1 MNEAEVRLKLID
13 PILKECGWELGQISA
28 EYPIK
33 KDYEFSNGQILFE
46 GKSIK
51 RGERKKADYVL
62 KHRDSNINLA
72 VIEAKKSEL
81 PINEG
86 LSQAKKYAKA
96 LEIKFAYSSNGSGFV
111 EYDYF
116 TGETRELAMDEFP
129 SPQELWQRY
138 KNGQNITQEQEKLI
152 NTPYFLEEKEPRYY
166 QTNAINKTIQA
177 IAQGQ
182 KKILLVLAT
191 GTGKTYVAFQIAH
204 RLYKAKKVRK
214 ILYLADRNILID
226 QSIDNDFKP
235 FEKITTIKKI
245 QNHKFDTAYELYFG
259 LYHQFI
265 SGINDENNEDN
276 VYEYDTKMQHHY
288 KKLDRDFFD
297 LIFIDECHRGSV
309 RADSLWREILEYF
322 NSSIQIGMTA
332 TPKNIVYKNK
342 KFNEDIKASNI
353 EYFGEP
359 LYVYSLKQGIEDG
372 FLAPYRVKRYN
383 IDIDINGYQPEKG
396 KRDKEGNLIPNKL
409 YEAPSFN
416 REIYIEERTRLVAK
430 TISDFLKY
438 TLKDRYAKTI
448 VFCQDT
454 IHAADMRDALI
465 NENSDIM
472 QKEPNYICRITGNDE
487 VGKKELFNFKRT
499 DKTFPVI
506 ATTSKLLSTGVD
518 TKMLKLIAID
528 SHIQSLTEFKQIIGR
543 GTRID
548 EDLGKSYFV
557 ILDFTGAT
565 KLFSHSDF
573 DSDFGELEEKPYPPQ
588 TPKTQGPKAKPIRV
602 NGVEVYVIQDLEQII
617 DKDGALISTDFKEYT
632 KNNLIKHY
640 DIQAFIQKWHSNTK
654 KSMLLQEFEEN
665 GILIEELRAK
675 EEFKDLDEFDIL
687 LKLCFDMPI
696 LNRKE
701 RAKKASKLL
710 QNYEGR
716 AKEILSIL
724 LEQYAIFGITNIENS
739 DIFSI
744 EPFKSKFGGNL
755 QSIINAFGDISS
767 YKDAI
772 NELKYSLYQ
781 VS

>member
-1 MNEAEVRLKLID
+1 MNEADVRLKLID
-13 PILKECGWELGQISA
+13 PALKKAGWNLEQISA
-28 EYPIK
+28 EYCVKI
-33 KDYEFSNGQILFE
+33 DYEFSNGQILFE
-46 GKSIK
+46 GKNLK
-51 RGERKKADYVL
+51 RGEKKKADYVL
-62 KHRDSNINLA
+62 KHTHSNINLA
-72 VIEAKKSEL
+72 VIEAKKSSL
-81 PINEG
+81 PANEG
-86 LSQAKKYAKA
+86 LSQAKQYAKA
-96 LEIKFAYSSNGSGFV
+96 LDIQFAYSSNGSSFV
-111 EYDYF
+111 EYDFF
-116 TGETRELAMDEFP
+116 TGKIRELAIHEFP

-138 KNGQNITQEQEKLI
+138 KDGQNITQEQERLI
-152 NTPYFLEEKEPRYY
+152 SIPYFLEEKEPRYY

-204 RLYKAKKVRK
+204 RLYKAKKARK

-245 QNHKFDTAYELYFG
+245 QNHEFDPAYELYFG
-259 LYHQFI
+259 LYQQFI
-265 SGINDENNEDN
+265 SGSDEESNKIE
-276 VYEYDTKMQHHY
+276 HY
-288 KKLDRDFFD
+288 KALQADFFD
-297 LIFIDECHRGSV
+297 LIFIDECHRGSAK
-309 RADSLWREILEYF
+309 ADSLWREILEYF
-322 NSSIQIGMTA
+322 SPSIQIGMTA
-332 TPKNIVYKNK
+332 TPKH
-342 KFNEDIKASNI
+342 DTQASNLD
-353 EYFGEP
+353 YFGKP
-359 LYVYSLKQGIEDG
+359 LYMYSLKQGIEDG
-372 FLAPYRVKRYN
+372 FLAPYKVIRYN
-383 IDIDINGYQPEKG
+383 FNIDINGYKPEKG
-396 KRDKEGNLIPNKL
+396 KKDKEGNPIPKEL
-409 YEAPSFN
+409 YESPSFN
-416 REIYIEERTRLVAK
+416 REIYIEERTKLVAK
-430 TISDFLKY
+430 IISDFLKY

-565 KLFSHSDF
+565 KLFSDPEFDGESFTNIERKIQDKNECKNIDDIDF
-573 DSDFGELEEKPYPPQ
+573 PTQEPNTENEKI
-588 TPKTQGPKAKPIRV
+588 AKRIRV
-602 NGVEVYVIQDLEQII
+602 DGVQTYIVHTLEQII
-617 DKDGALISTDFKEYT
+617 DKDGTLISTDFKEYT
-632 KNNLIKHY
+632 KSNLIKHY
-640 DIQAFIQKWHSNTK
+640 DIQAFIQKWHSNSK
-654 KSMLLQEFEEN
+654 KSILLQEFEEN

-687 LKLCFDMPI
+687 LKLCFDMPS
-696 LNRKE
+696 LSRKE
-701 RAKKASKLL
+701 RAKNVSKLL
-710 QNYEGR
+710 QNYEGK

-724 LEQYAIFGITNIENS
+724 LEQYASFGITNIENI
-739 DIFSI
+739 DIFSN
-744 EPFKSKFGGNL
+744 EPFKSKFGGNI

>member
-1 MNEAEVRLKLID
+1 MNEADVRLKLID
-13 PILKECGWELGQISA
+13 PALKKAGWNLEQISA
-28 EYPIK
+28 EYCVKI
-33 KDYEFSNGQILFE
+33 DYEFSNGQILFE
-46 GKSIK
+46 GKNLK
-51 RGERKKADYVL
+51 RGEKKKADYVL
-62 KHRDSNINLA
+62 KHTHSNINLA
-72 VIEAKKSEL
+72 VIEAKKSSL
-81 PINEG
+81 PANEG
-86 LSQAKKYAKA
+86 LSQAKQYAKA
-96 LEIKFAYSSNGSGFV
+96 LDIQFAYSSNGSSFV
-111 EYDYF
+111 EYDFF
-116 TGETRELAMDEFP
+116 TGKIRELAIHEFP

-138 KNGQNITQEQEKLI
+138 KNGQNITQEQERLI
-152 NTPYFLEEKEPRYY
+152 SIPYFLEEKEPRYY

-245 QNHKFDTAYELYFG
+245 QNHEFDPAYELYFG
-259 LYHQFI
+259 LYQQFI
-265 SGINDENNEDN
+265 SGSDEESNKIE
-276 VYEYDTKMQHHY
+276 HY
-288 KKLDRDFFD
+288 KALQADFFD
-297 LIFIDECHRGSV
+297 LIFIDECHRGSAK
-309 RADSLWREILEYF
+309 ADSLWREILEYF
-322 NSSIQIGMTA
+322 SPSIQIGMTA
-332 TPKNIVYKNK
+332 TPKH
-342 KFNEDIKASNI
+342 DTQASNLD
-353 EYFGEP
+353 YFGKP
-359 LYVYSLKQGIEDG
+359 LYMYSLKQGIEDG
-372 FLAPYRVKRYN
+372 FLAPYKVIRYN
-383 IDIDINGYQPEKG
+383 FNIDINGYKPEKG
-396 KRDKEGNLIPNKL
+396 KKDKDGNPIPKEL
-409 YEAPSFN
+409 YESPSFN
-416 REIYIEERTRLVAK
+416 REIYIEERTKLVAK
-430 TISDFLKY
+430 IISDFLKY

-565 KLFSHSDF
+565 KLFSDPEFDGESFTNIERKIQDKNECKNIDDIDF
-573 DSDFGELEEKPYPPQ
+573 PTQEPNTENEKI
-588 TPKTQGPKAKPIRV
+588 AKRIRV
-602 NGVEVYVIQDLEQII
+602 DGVQTYIVHTLEQII
-617 DKDGALISTDFKEYT
+617 DKDGTLISTDFKEYT
-632 KNNLIKHY
+632 KSNLIKHY
-640 DIQAFIQKWHSNTK
+640 DIQAFIQKWHSNSK
-654 KSMLLQEFEEN
+654 KSRLLQEFEEN

-687 LKLCFDMPI
+687 LKLCFDMPS
-696 LNRKE
+696 LSRKE
-701 RAKKASKLL
+701 RAKKANKLL
-710 QNYEGR
+710 QNYEGK

-724 LEQYAIFGITNIENS
+724 LEQYASFGITNIENI
-739 DIFSI
+739 DIFSN
-744 EPFKSKFGGNL
+744 EPFKSKFGGNI

>member
-1 MNEAEVRLKLID
+1 MNEADVRLKLID
-13 PILKECGWELGQISA
+13 PALKKAGWNLEQISA
-28 EYPIK
+28 EYCVKI
-33 KDYEFSNGQILFE
+33 DYEFSNGQILFE
-46 GKSIK
+46 GKNLK
-51 RGERKKADYVL
+51 RGEKKKADYVL
-62 KHRDSNINLA
+62 KHTHSNINLA
-72 VIEAKKSEL
+72 VIEAKKQSL
-81 PINEG
+81 PANEG
-86 LSQAKKYAKA
+86 LSQAKQYAKA
-96 LEIKFAYSSNGSGFV
+96 LDIQFAYSSNGSSFV
-111 EYDYF
+111 EYDFF
-116 TGETRELAMDEFP
+116 TGKIRELAIHEFP

-138 KNGQNITQEQEKLI
+138 KNGQNITQEQERLI
-152 NTPYFLEEKEPRYY
+152 SIPYFLEEKEPRYY

-245 QNHKFDTAYELYFG
+245 QNHEFDPAYELYFG
-259 LYHQFI
+259 LYQQFI
-265 SGINDENNEDN
+265 SGSDEESNKIE
-276 VYEYDTKMQHHY
+276 HY
-288 KKLDRDFFD
+288 KALQADFFD
-297 LIFIDECHRGSV
+297 LIFIDECHRGSAK
-309 RADSLWREILEYF
+309 ADSLWREILEYF
-322 NSSIQIGMTA
+322 SPSIQIGMTA
-332 TPKNIVYKNK
+332 TPKH
-342 KFNEDIKASNI
+342 DTQASNLD
-353 EYFGEP
+353 YFGKP
-359 LYVYSLKQGIEDG
+359 LYMYSLKQGIEDG
-372 FLAPYRVKRYN
+372 FLAPYKVIRYN
-383 IDIDINGYQPEKG
+383 FNIDINGYKPEKG
-396 KRDKEGNLIPNKL
+396 KKDKEGNPIPKEL
-409 YEAPSFN
+409 YESPSFN
-416 REIYIEERTRLVAK
+416 REIYIEERTKLVAK
-430 TISDFLKY
+430 IISDFLKY

-565 KLFSHSDF
+565 KLFSDPEFDGESFTNIERKIQDKNECKNIDDIDF
-573 DSDFGELEEKPYPPQ
+573 PTQEPNTENEKI
-588 TPKTQGPKAKPIRV
+588 AKRIRV
-602 NGVEVYVIQDLEQII
+602 DGVQTYIVHTLEQII
-617 DKDGALISTDFKEYT
+617 DKDGTLISTDFKEYT
-632 KNNLIKHY
+632 KSNLIKHY
-640 DIQAFIQKWHSNTK
+640 DIQAFIQKWHSNSK
-654 KSMLLQEFEEN
+654 KSILLQEFEEN

-687 LKLCFDMPI
+687 LKLCFDMPS
-696 LNRKE
+696 LSRKE
-701 RAKKASKLL
+701 RTKKASKLL
-710 QNYEGR
+710 QNYEGK

-724 LEQYAIFGITNIENS
+724 LEQYASFGITNIENI
-739 DIFSI
+739 DIFSN
-744 EPFKSKFGGNL
+744 EPFKSKFGGNI

>member
-1 MNEAEVRLKLID
+1 MNEADVRLKLID
-13 PILKECGWELGQISA
+13 PALKKAGWNLEQISA
-28 EYPIK
+28 EYCVKI
-33 KDYEFSNGQILFE
+33 DYEFSKGQILFE
-46 GKSIK
+46 GKNLK
-51 RGERKKADYVL
+51 RGEKKKADYVL
-62 KHRDSNINLA
+62 KHTHSNINLA
-72 VIEAKKSEL
+72 VIEAKKSSL
-81 PINEG
+81 PANEG
-86 LSQAKKYAKA
+86 LSQAKQYAKA
-96 LEIKFAYSSNGSGFV
+96 LDIQFAYSSNGSSFV
-111 EYDYF
+111 EYDFF
-116 TGETRELAMDEFP
+116 TGKIRELAIHEFP

-138 KNGQNITQEQEKLI
+138 KNGQNITQEQERLI
-152 NTPYFLEEKEPRYY
+152 SIPYFLEEKEPRYY

-245 QNHKFDTAYELYFG
+245 QNHEFDPAYELYFG
-259 LYHQFI
+259 LYQQFI
-265 SGINDENNEDN
+265 SGSDEESNKIE
-276 VYEYDTKMQHHY
+276 HY
-288 KKLDRDFFD
+288 KALQADFFD
-297 LIFIDECHRGSV
+297 LIFIDECHRGSAK
-309 RADSLWREILEYF
+309 ADSLWREILEYF
-322 NSSIQIGMTA
+322 SPSIQIGMTA
-332 TPKNIVYKNK
+332 TPKH
-342 KFNEDIKASNI
+342 DTQASNLD
-353 EYFGEP
+353 YFGKP
-359 LYVYSLKQGIEDG
+359 LYMYSLKQGIEDG
-372 FLAPYRVKRYN
+372 FLAPYKVIRYN
-383 IDIDINGYQPEKG
+383 FNIDINGYKPEKG
-396 KRDKEGNLIPNKL
+396 KKDKEGNPIPKEL
-409 YEAPSFN
+409 YESPSFN
-416 REIYIEERTRLVAK
+416 REIYIEERTKLVAK
-430 TISDFLKY
+430 IISDFLKY

-565 KLFSHSDF
+565 KLFSDPEFDGESFTNIERKIQDKNECKNIDDIDF
-573 DSDFGELEEKPYPPQ
+573 PTQEPNTENEKI
-588 TPKTQGPKAKPIRV
+588 AKRIRV
-602 NGVEVYVIQDLEQII
+602 DGVQTYIVHTLEQII
-617 DKDGALISTDFKEYT
+617 DKDGTLISTDFKEYT
-632 KNNLIKHY
+632 KSNLIKHY
-640 DIQAFIQKWHSNTK
+640 DIQAFIQKWHSNSK
-654 KSMLLQEFEEN
+654 KSILLQEFEEN

-687 LKLCFDMPI
+687 LKLCFDMPS
-696 LNRKE
+696 LSRKE
-701 RAKKASKLL
+701 RAKKANKLL
-710 QNYEGR
+710 QNYEGK

-724 LEQYAIFGITNIENS
+724 LEQYASFGITNIENI
-739 DIFSI
+739 DIFSN
-744 EPFKSKFGGNL
+744 EPFKSKFGGNI

>member
-1 MNEAEVRLKLID
+1 MNEADVRLKLID
-13 PILKECGWELGQISA
+13 PALKKAGWNLEQISA
-28 EYPIK
+28 EYCVKI
-33 KDYEFSNGQILFE
+33 DYEFSKGQILFE
-46 GKSIK
+46 GKNLK
-51 RGERKKADYVL
+51 RGEKKKADYVL
-62 KHRDSNINLA
+62 KHTHSNINLA
-72 VIEAKKSEL
+72 VIEAKKSSL
-81 PINEG
+81 PANEG
-86 LSQAKKYAKA
+86 LSQAKQYAKA
-96 LEIKFAYSSNGSGFV
+96 LDIQFAYSSNGSSFV
-111 EYDYF
+111 EYDFF
-116 TGETRELAMDEFP
+116 TGKIRELAIHEFP

-138 KNGQNITQEQEKLI
+138 KNGQNITQEQERLI
-152 NTPYFLEEKEPRYY
+152 SIPYFLEEKEPRYY

-245 QNHKFDTAYELYFG
+245 QNHEFDPAYELYFG
-259 LYHQFI
+259 LYQQFI
-265 SGINDENNEDN
+265 SGSDEESNKIE
-276 VYEYDTKMQHHY
+276 HY
-288 KKLDRDFFD
+288 KALQADFFD
-297 LIFIDECHRGSV
+297 LIFIDECHRGSAK
-309 RADSLWREILEYF
+309 ADSLWREILEYF
-322 NSSIQIGMTA
+322 SPSIQIGMTA
-332 TPKNIVYKNK
+332 TPKH
-342 KFNEDIKASNI
+342 DTQASNLD
-353 EYFGEP
+353 YFGKP
-359 LYVYSLKQGIEDG
+359 LYMYSLKQGIEDG
-372 FLAPYRVKRYN
+372 FLAPYKVIRYN
-383 IDIDINGYQPEKG
+383 FNIDINGYKPEKG
-396 KRDKEGNLIPNKL
+396 KKDKEGNPIPKEL
-409 YEAPSFN
+409 YESPSFN
-416 REIYIEERTRLVAK
+416 REIYIEERTKLVAK
-430 TISDFLKY
+430 IISDFLKY

-565 KLFSHSDF
+565 KLFSDPEFDGESFTNIERKIQDKNECKNIDDIDF
-573 DSDFGELEEKPYPPQ
+573 PTQEPNTENEKI
-588 TPKTQGPKAKPIRV
+588 AKRIRV
-602 NGVEVYVIQDLEQII
+602 DGVQTYIVHTLEQII
-617 DKDGALISTDFKEYT
+617 DKDGTLISTDFKEYT
-632 KNNLIKHY
+632 KSNLIKHY
-640 DIQAFIQKWHSNTK
+640 DIQAFIQKWHSNSK
-654 KSMLLQEFEEN
+654 KSILLQEFEEN

-687 LKLCFDMPI
+687 LKLCFDMPS
-696 LNRKE
+696 LSRKE
-701 RAKKASKLL
+701 RAKKANKLL
-710 QNYEGR
+710 QNYEGK

-724 LEQYAIFGITNIENS
+724 LEQYASFGITNIENI
-739 DIFSI
+739 DIFSNV
-744 EPFKSKFGGNL
+744 PFKSKFGGNI

>member
-1 MNEAEVRLKLID
+1 MNEADVRLKLID
-13 PILKECGWELGQISA
+13 PALKKAGWNLEQISA
-28 EYPIK
+28 EYCVKI
-33 KDYEFSNGQILFE
+33 DYEFSNGQILFE
-46 GKSIK
+46 GKNLK
-51 RGERKKADYVL
+51 RGEKKKADYVL
-62 KHRDSNINLA
+62 KHTHSNINLA
-72 VIEAKKSEL
+72 VIEAKKSSL
-81 PINEG
+81 PANEG
-86 LSQAKKYAKA
+86 LSQAKQYAKA
-96 LEIKFAYSSNGSGFV
+96 LDIQFAYSSNGSSFV
-111 EYDYF
+111 EYDFF
-116 TGETRELAMDEFP
+116 TGKIRELAIHEFP

-138 KNGQNITQEQEKLI
+138 KNGQNITQEQERLI
-152 NTPYFLEEKEPRYY
+152 SIPYFLEEKEPRYY

-204 RLYKAKKVRK
+204 RLYKAKKATK

-245 QNHKFDTAYELYFG
+245 QNHEFDPAYELYFG
-259 LYHQFI
+259 LYQQFI
-265 SGINDENNEDN
+265 SGSDEESNKIE
-276 VYEYDTKMQHHY
+276 HY
-288 KKLDRDFFD
+288 KALQADFFD
-297 LIFIDECHRGSV
+297 LIFIDECHRGSAK
-309 RADSLWREILEYF
+309 ADSLWREILEYF
-322 NSSIQIGMTA
+322 SPSIQIGMTA
-332 TPKNIVYKNK
+332 TPKH
-342 KFNEDIKASNI
+342 DTQASNLD
-353 EYFGEP
+353 YFGKP
-359 LYVYSLKQGIEDG
+359 LYMYSLKQGIEDG
-372 FLAPYRVKRYN
+372 FLAPYKVIRYN
-383 IDIDINGYQPEKG
+383 FNIDINGYKPEKG
-396 KRDKEGNLIPNKL
+396 KKDKEGNPIPKEL
-409 YEAPSFN
+409 YESPSFN
-416 REIYIEERTRLVAK
+416 REIYIEERTKLVAK
-430 TISDFLKY
+430 IISDFLKY

-565 KLFSHSDF
+565 KLFSDPEFDGESFTNIERKIQDKNECKNIDDIDF
-573 DSDFGELEEKPYPPQ
+573 PTQEPNTENEKI
-588 TPKTQGPKAKPIRV
+588 AKRIRV
-602 NGVEVYVIQDLEQII
+602 DGVQTYIVHTLEQII
-617 DKDGALISTDFKEYT
+617 DKDGTLISTDFKEYT
-632 KNNLIKHY
+632 KSNLIKHY
-640 DIQAFIQKWHSNTK
+640 DIQAFIQKWHSNSK
-654 KSMLLQEFEEN
+654 KSILLQEFEEN

-687 LKLCFDMPI
+687 LKLCFDMPS
-696 LNRKE
+696 LSRKE
-701 RAKKASKLL
+701 RTKKASKLL
-710 QNYEGR
+710 QNYEGK

-724 LEQYAIFGITNIENS
+724 LEQYASFGITNIENI
-739 DIFSI
+739 DIFSN
-744 EPFKSKFGGNL
+744 EPFKSKFGGNI

>member
-1 MNEAEVRLKLID
+1 MNEADVRLKLID
-13 PILKECGWELGQISA
+13 PALKKAGWNLEQISA
-28 EYPIK
+28 EYCVKI
-33 KDYEFSNGQILFE
+33 DYEFSNGQILFE
-46 GKSIK
+46 GKNLK
-51 RGERKKADYVL
+51 RGEKKKADYVL
-62 KHRDSNINLA
+62 KHTHSNINLA
-72 VIEAKKSEL
+72 VIEAKKSSL
-81 PINEG
+81 PANEG
-86 LSQAKKYAKA
+86 LSQAKQYAKA
-96 LEIKFAYSSNGSGFV
+96 LDIQFAYSSNGSSFV
-111 EYDYF
+111 EYDFF
-116 TGETRELAMDEFP
+116 TGKIRELAIHEFP

-138 KNGQNITQEQEKLI
+138 KNGQNITQEQERLI
-152 NTPYFLEEKEPRYY
+152 SIPYFLEEKEPRYY

-204 RLYKAKKVRK
+204 RLYKAKKATK

-245 QNHKFDTAYELYFG
+245 QNHEFDPAYELYFG
-259 LYHQFI
+259 LYQQFI
-265 SGINDENNEDN
+265 SGSDEESNKIE
-276 VYEYDTKMQHHY
+276 HY
-288 KKLDRDFFD
+288 KALQADFFD
-297 LIFIDECHRGSV
+297 LIFIDECHRGSAK
-309 RADSLWREILEYF
+309 ADSLWREILEYF
-322 NSSIQIGMTA
+322 SPSIQIGMTA
-332 TPKNIVYKNK
+332 TPKH
-342 KFNEDIKASNI
+342 DTQASNLD
-353 EYFGEP
+353 YFGKP
-359 LYVYSLKQGIEDG
+359 LYMYSLKQGIEDG
-372 FLAPYRVKRYN
+372 FLAPYKVIRYN
-383 IDIDINGYQPEKG
+383 FNIDINGYKPEKG
-396 KRDKEGNLIPNKL
+396 KKDKEGNPIPKEL
-409 YEAPSFN
+409 YESPSFN
-416 REIYIEERTRLVAK
+416 REIYIEERTKLVAK
-430 TISDFLKY
+430 IISDFLKY

-565 KLFSHSDF
+565 KLFSDPEFDGESFTNIERKIQDKNECKNIDDIDF
-573 DSDFGELEEKPYPPQ
+573 PTQEPNTENEKI
-588 TPKTQGPKAKPIRV
+588 AKRIRV
-602 NGVEVYVIQDLEQII
+602 DGVQTYIVHTLEQII
-617 DKDGALISTDFKEYT
+617 DKDGTLISTDFKEYT
-632 KNNLIKHY
+632 KSNLIKHY
-640 DIQAFIQKWHSNTK
+640 DIQAFIQKWHSNNK
-654 KSMLLQEFEEN
+654 KSILLQEFEEN

-687 LKLCFDMPI
+687 LKLCFDMPS
-696 LNRKE
+696 LSRKE
-701 RAKKASKLL
+701 RTKKVSKLL
-710 QNYEGR
+710 QNYEGK

-724 LEQYAIFGITNIENS
+724 LEQYASFGITNIENI
-739 DIFSI
+739 DIFSN
-744 EPFKSKFGGNL
+744 EPFKSKFGGNI

>member
-1 MNEAEVRLKLID
+1 MNEADVRLKLID
-13 PILKECGWELGQISA
+13 PALKKAGWNLEQISA
-28 EYPIK
+28 EYCVKI
-33 KDYEFSNGQILFE
+33 DYEFSKGQILFE
-46 GKSIK
+46 GKNLK
-51 RGERKKADYVL
+51 RGEKKKADYVL
-62 KHRDSNINLA
+62 KHTHSNINLA
-72 VIEAKKSEL
+72 VIEAKKSSL
-81 PINEG
+81 PANEG
-86 LSQAKKYAKA
+86 LSQAKQYAKA
-96 LEIKFAYSSNGSGFV
+96 LDIQFAYSSNGSSFV
-111 EYDYF
+111 EYDFF
-116 TGETRELAMDEFP
+116 TGKIRELAIHEFP

-138 KNGQNITQEQEKLI
+138 KNGQNITQEQERLI
-152 NTPYFLEEKEPRYY
+152 SIPYFLEEKEPRYY

-204 RLYKAKKVRK
+204 RLYKAKKATK

-245 QNHKFDTAYELYFG
+245 QNHEFDPAYELYFG
-259 LYHQFI
+259 LYQQFI
-265 SGINDENNEDN
+265 SGSDEESNKIE
-276 VYEYDTKMQHHY
+276 HY
-288 KKLDRDFFD
+288 KALQADFFD
-297 LIFIDECHRGSV
+297 LIFIDECHRGSAK
-309 RADSLWREILEYF
+309 ADSLWREILEYF
-322 NSSIQIGMTA
+322 SPSIQIGMTA
-332 TPKNIVYKNK
+332 TPKH
-342 KFNEDIKASNI
+342 DTQASNLD
-353 EYFGEP
+353 YFGKP
-359 LYVYSLKQGIEDG
+359 LYMYSLKQGIEDG
-372 FLAPYRVKRYN
+372 FLAPYKVIRYN
-383 IDIDINGYQPEKG
+383 FNIDINGYKPEKG
-396 KRDKEGNLIPNKL
+396 KKDKEGNPIPKEL
-409 YEAPSFN
+409 YESPSFN
-416 REIYIEERTRLVAK
+416 REIYIEERTKLVAK
-430 TISDFLKY
+430 IISDFLKY

-565 KLFSHSDF
+565 KLFSDPEFDGESFTNIERKIQDKNECKNIDDIDF
-573 DSDFGELEEKPYPPQ
+573 PTQEPNTENEKI
-588 TPKTQGPKAKPIRV
+588 AKRIRV
-602 NGVEVYVIQDLEQII
+602 DGVQTYIVHTLEQII
-617 DKDGALISTDFKEYT
+617 DKDGTLISTDFKEYT
-632 KNNLIKHY
+632 KSNLIKHY
-640 DIQAFIQKWHSNTK
+640 DIQAFMQKWHSNSK
-654 KSMLLQEFEEN
+654 KSILLQEFEEN

-687 LKLCFDMPI
+687 LKLCFDMPS
-696 LNRKE
+696 LSRKE
-701 RAKKASKLL
+701 RAKKVSKLL
-710 QNYEGR
+710 QNYEGK

-724 LEQYAIFGITNIENS
+724 LEQYASFGITNIENI
-739 DIFSI
+739 DIFSN
-744 EPFKSKFGGNL
+744 EPFKSKFGGNI

>member
-1 MNEAEVRLKLID
+1 MNEADVRLKLID
-13 PILKECGWELGQISA
+13 PALKKAGWNLEQISA
-28 EYPIK
+28 EYCVKI
-33 KDYEFSNGQILFE
+33 DYEFSNGQILFE
-46 GKSIK
+46 GKNLK
-51 RGERKKADYVL
+51 RGEKKKADYVL
-62 KHRDSNINLA
+62 KHTHSNINLA
-72 VIEAKKSEL
+72 VIEAKKSSL
-81 PINEG
+81 PANEG
-86 LSQAKKYAKA
+86 LSQAKQYAKA
-96 LEIKFAYSSNGSGFV
+96 LDIQFAYSSNGSSFV
-111 EYDYF
+111 EYDFF
-116 TGETRELAMDEFP
+116 TGKIRELAIHEFP

-138 KNGQNITQEQEKLI
+138 KKGKNITQEQERLI
-152 NTPYFLEEKEPRYY
+152 SIPYFLEEKEPRYY

-245 QNHKFDTAYELYFG
+245 QNHEFDTAYELYFG
-259 LYHQFI
+259 LYQQFI
-265 SGINDENNEDN
+265 SGSDEESNKIE
-276 VYEYDTKMQHHY
+276 HY
-288 KKLDRDFFD
+288 KALQADFFD
-297 LIFIDECHRGSV
+297 LIFIDECHRGSAK
-309 RADSLWREILEYF
+309 ADSLWREILEYF
-322 NSSIQIGMTA
+322 SPSIQIGMTA
-332 TPKNIVYKNK
+332 TPKH
-342 KFNEDIKASNI
+342 DTQASNLD
-353 EYFGEP
+353 YFGKP
-359 LYVYSLKQGIEDG
+359 LYMYSLKQGIEDG
-372 FLAPYRVKRYN
+372 FLAPYKVIRYN
-383 IDIDINGYQPEKG
+383 FNIDINGYKPEKG
-396 KRDKEGNLIPNKL
+396 KKDKDGNLIPKEL
-409 YEAPSFN
+409 YESPSFN
-416 REIYIEERTRLVAK
+416 REIYIEERTKLVAK
-430 TISDFLKY
+430 IISDFLKY

-565 KLFSHSDF
+565 KLFSDPEF
-573 DSDFGELEEKPYPPQ
+573 DGESFTNIERKIQDKNECKNIDDIYFPTQEPNTENEKI
-588 TPKTQGPKAKPIRV
+588 AKRIRV
-602 NGVEVYVIQDLEQII
+602 DGVQTYIVHTLEQII
-617 DKDGALISTDFKEYT
+617 DKDGTLISTDFKEYT
-632 KNNLIKHY
+632 KSNLIKHY
-640 DIQAFIQKWHSNTK
+640 DIQAFIQKWHSNSK
-654 KSMLLQEFEEN
+654 KSILLQEFEEN

-687 LKLCFDMPI
+687 LKLCFDMPS
-696 LNRKE
+696 LSRKE
-701 RAKKASKLL
+701 RTKKASKLL
-710 QNYEGR
+710 QNYEGK

-724 LEQYAIFGITNIENS
+724 LEQYASFGITNIENI
-739 DIFSI
+739 DIFSN
-744 EPFKSKFGGNL
+744 EPFKSKFGGNI

>member
-1 MNEAEVRLKLID
+1 MNEADVRLKLID
-13 PILKECGWELGQISA
+13 PALKKAGWNLEQISA
-28 EYPIK
+28 EYCVKI
-33 KDYEFSNGQILFE
+33 DYEFSNGQILFE
-46 GKSIK
+46 GKNLK
-51 RGERKKADYVL
+51 RGEKKKADYVL
-62 KHRDSNINLA
+62 KHTHSNINLA
-72 VIEAKKSEL
+72 VIEAKKSSL
-81 PINEG
+81 PANEG
-86 LSQAKKYAKA
+86 LSQAKQYAKA
-96 LEIKFAYSSNGSGFV
+96 LDIQFAYSSNGSSFV
-111 EYDYF
+111 EYDFF
-116 TGETRELAMDEFP
+116 TGKIRELAIHEFP

-138 KNGQNITQEQEKLI
+138 KDGQNITQEQERLI
-152 NTPYFLEEKEPRYY
+152 SIPYFLEEKEPRYY

-204 RLYKAKKVRK
+204 RLYKAKKARK

-245 QNHKFDTAYELYFG
+245 QNHEFDPAYELYFG
-259 LYHQFI
+259 LYQQFI
-265 SGINDENNEDN
+265 SGSDEESNKIE
-276 VYEYDTKMQHHY
+276 HY
-288 KKLDRDFFD
+288 KALQADFFD
-297 LIFIDECHRGSV
+297 LIFIDECHRGSAK
-309 RADSLWREILEYF
+309 ADSLWREILEYF
-322 NSSIQIGMTA
+322 SPSIQIGMTA
-332 TPKNIVYKNK
+332 TPKH
-342 KFNEDIKASNI
+342 DTQASNLD
-353 EYFGEP
+353 YFGKP
-359 LYVYSLKQGIEDG
+359 LYMYSLKQGIEDG
-372 FLAPYRVKRYN
+372 FLAPYKVIRYN
-383 IDIDINGYQPEKG
+383 FNIDINGYKPEKG
-396 KRDKEGNLIPNKL
+396 KKDKEGNPIPKEL
-409 YEAPSFN
+409 YESPSFN
-416 REIYIEERTRLVAK
+416 REIYIEERTKLVAEI
-430 TISDFLKY
+430 ISDFLKY

-565 KLFSHSDF
+565 KLFSDPEFDGESFTNIERKIQDKNECKNIDDIDF
-573 DSDFGELEEKPYPPQ
+573 PTQEPNTENEKI
-588 TPKTQGPKAKPIRV
+588 AKRIRV
-602 NGVEVYVIQDLEQII
+602 DGVQTYIVHTLEQII
-617 DKDGALISTDFKEYT
+617 DKDGTLISTDFKEYT
-632 KNNLIKHY
+632 KSNLIKHY
-640 DIQAFIQKWHSNTK
+640 DIQAFIQKWHSNSK
-654 KSMLLQEFEEN
+654 KSILLQEFEEN

-675 EEFKDLDEFDIL
+675 EELKDLDEFDIL
-687 LKLCFDMPI
+687 LKLCFDMPS
-696 LNRKE
+696 LSRKE
-701 RAKKASKLL
+701 RAKKANKLL
-710 QNYEGR
+710 QNYEGK

-724 LEQYAIFGITNIENS
+724 LEQYASFGITNIENI
-739 DIFSI
+739 DIFSN
-744 EPFKSKFGGNL
+744 EPFKSKFGGNI

>member
-1 MNEAEVRLKLID
+1 MNEADVRLKLID
-13 PILKECGWELGQISA
+13 PALKKAGWNLEQISA
-28 EYPIK
+28 EYCVKI
-33 KDYEFSNGQILFE
+33 DYEFSNGQILFE
-46 GKSIK
+46 GKNLK
-51 RGERKKADYVL
+51 RGEKKKADYVL
-62 KHRDSNINLA
+62 KHTHSNINLA
-72 VIEAKKSEL
+72 VIEAKKSSL
-81 PINEG
+81 PANEG
-86 LSQAKKYAKA
+86 LSQAKQYAKA
-96 LEIKFAYSSNGSGFV
+96 LDIQFAYSSNGSSFV
-111 EYDYF
+111 EYDFF
-116 TGETRELAMDEFP
+116 TGKIRELAIHEFP

-138 KNGQNITQEQEKLI
+138 KNGQNITQEQERLI
-152 NTPYFLEEKEPRYY
+152 SIPYFLEEKEPRYY

-245 QNHKFDTAYELYFG
+245 QNHEFDPAYELYFG
-259 LYHQFI
+259 LYQQFI
-265 SGINDENNEDN
+265 SGSDEESNKIE
-276 VYEYDTKMQHHY
+276 HY
-288 KKLDRDFFD
+288 KALQADFFD
-297 LIFIDECHRGSV
+297 LIFIDECHRGSAK
-309 RADSLWREILEYF
+309 ADSLWREILEYF
-322 NSSIQIGMTA
+322 SPSIQIGMTA
-332 TPKNIVYKNK
+332 TPKH
-342 KFNEDIKASNI
+342 DTQASNLD
-353 EYFGEP
+353 YFGKP
-359 LYVYSLKQGIEDG
+359 LYMYSLKQGIEDG
-372 FLAPYRVKRYN
+372 FLAPYKVIRYN
-383 IDIDINGYQPEKG
+383 FNIDINGYKPEKG
-396 KRDKEGNLIPNKL
+396 KKDKEGNPIPKEL
-409 YEAPSFN
+409 YESPSFN
-416 REIYIEERTRLVAK
+416 REIYIEERTKLVAK
-430 TISDFLKY
+430 IISDFLKY

-565 KLFSHSDF
+565 KLFSDPEFDGESFTNIERKIQDKNECKNIDDIDF
-573 DSDFGELEEKPYPPQ
+573 PTQEPNTENEKI
-588 TPKTQGPKAKPIRV
+588 AKRIRV
-602 NGVEVYVIQDLEQII
+602 DGVQTYIVHTLEQII
-617 DKDGALISTDFKEYT
+617 DKDGTLISTDFKEYT
-632 KNNLIKHY
+632 KSNLIKHY
-640 DIQAFIQKWHSNTK
+640 DIQAFMQKWHSNSK
-654 KSMLLQEFEEN
+654 KSILLQEFEEN

-687 LKLCFDMPI
+687 LKLCFDMPS
-696 LNRKE
+696 LSRKE
-701 RAKKASKLL
+701 RTKKASKLL
-710 QNYEGR
+710 QNYEGK

-724 LEQYAIFGITNIENS
+724 LEQYASFGITNIENI
-739 DIFSI
+739 DIFSN
-744 EPFKSKFGGNL
+744 EPFKSKFGGNI

>member
-1 MNEAEVRLKLID
+1 MNEADVRLKLID
-13 PILKECGWELGQISA
+13 PALKKAGWNLEQISA
-28 EYPIK
+28 EYCVKI
-33 KDYEFSNGQILFE
+33 DYEFSNGQILFE
-46 GKSIK
+46 GKNLK
-51 RGERKKADYVL
+51 RGEKKKADYVL
-62 KHRDSNINLA
+62 KHTHSNINLA
-72 VIEAKKSEL
+72 VIEAKKSSL
-81 PINEG
+81 PANEG
-86 LSQAKKYAKA
+86 LSQAKQYAKA
-96 LEIKFAYSSNGSGFV
+96 LDIQFAYSSNGSSFV
-111 EYDYF
+111 EYDFF
-116 TGETRELAMDEFP
+116 TGKIRELAIHEFP

-138 KNGQNITQEQEKLI
+138 KDGQNITQEQERLI
-152 NTPYFLEEKEPRYY
+152 SIPYFLEEKEPRYY
-166 QTNAINKTIQA
+166 QTNAINKTIQT

-204 RLYKAKKVRK
+204 RLYKAKKARK

-245 QNHKFDTAYELYFG
+245 QNHEFDPAYELYFG
-259 LYHQFI
+259 LYQQFI
-265 SGINDENNEDN
+265 SGSDEESNKIE
-276 VYEYDTKMQHHY
+276 HY
-288 KKLDRDFFD
+288 KALQADFFD
-297 LIFIDECHRGSV
+297 LIFIDECHRGSAK
-309 RADSLWREILEYF
+309 ADSLWREILEYF
-322 NSSIQIGMTA
+322 SPSIQIGMTA
-332 TPKNIVYKNK
+332 TPKH
-342 KFNEDIKASNI
+342 DTQASNLD
-353 EYFGEP
+353 YFGKP
-359 LYVYSLKQGIEDG
+359 LYMYSLKQGIEDG
-372 FLAPYRVKRYN
+372 FLAPYKVIRYN
-383 IDIDINGYQPEKG
+383 FNIDINGYKPEKG
-396 KRDKEGNLIPNKL
+396 KKDKEGNPIPKEL
-409 YEAPSFN
+409 YESPSFN
-416 REIYIEERTRLVAK
+416 REIYIEERTKLVAEI
-430 TISDFLKY
+430 ISDFLKY

-565 KLFSHSDF
+565 KLFSDPEFDGESFTNIERKIQDKNKHKNIDDIDF
-573 DSDFGELEEKPYPPQ
+573 PTQEPNTENEKI
-588 TPKTQGPKAKPIRV
+588 AKRIRV
-602 NGVEVYVIQDLEQII
+602 DGVQTYIVHTLEQII
-617 DKDGALISTDFKEYT
+617 DKDGTLISTDFKEYT

-640 DIQAFIQKWHSNTK
+640 DIQAFIQKWHSNSK
-654 KSMLLQEFEEN
+654 KSILLQEFEEN

-687 LKLCFDMPI
+687 LKLCFDMPS
-696 LNRKE
+696 LSRKE

-710 QNYEGR
+710 QNYEGK

-724 LEQYAIFGITNIENS
+724 LEQYTSFGITNIENI
-739 DIFSI
+739 DIFSN
-744 EPFKSKFGGNL
+744 EPFKSKFGGNI

>member
-1 MNEAEVRLKLID
+1 MNEADVRLKLID
-13 PILKECGWELGQISA
+13 PALKKAGWNLEQISA
-28 EYPIK
+28 EYCVKI
-33 KDYEFSNGQILFE
+33 DYEFSNGQILFE
-46 GKSIK
+46 GKNLK
-51 RGERKKADYVL
+51 RGEKKKADYVL
-62 KHRDSNINLA
+62 KHTHSNINLA
-72 VIEAKKSEL
+72 VIEAKKQSL
-81 PINEG
+81 PANEG
-86 LSQAKKYAKA
+86 LSQAKQYAKA
-96 LEIKFAYSSNGSGFV
+96 LDIQFAYSSNGSSFV
-111 EYDYF
+111 EYDFF
-116 TGETRELAMDEFP
+116 TGKIRELAIHEFP

-138 KNGQNITQEQEKLI
+138 KNGQNITQEQERLI
-152 NTPYFLEEKEPRYY
+152 SIPYFLEEKEPRYY

-204 RLYKAKKVRK
+204 RLYKAKKATK

-245 QNHKFDTAYELYFG
+245 QNHEFDPAYELYFG
-259 LYHQFI
+259 LYQQFI
-265 SGINDENNEDN
+265 SGSDEESNKIE
-276 VYEYDTKMQHHY
+276 HY
-288 KKLDRDFFD
+288 KALQADFFD
-297 LIFIDECHRGSV
+297 LIFIDECHRGSAK
-309 RADSLWREILEYF
+309 ADSLWREILEYF
-322 NSSIQIGMTA
+322 SPSIQIGMTA
-332 TPKNIVYKNK
+332 TPKH
-342 KFNEDIKASNI
+342 DTQASNLD
-353 EYFGEP
+353 YFGKP
-359 LYVYSLKQGIEDG
+359 LYMYSLKQGIEDG
-372 FLAPYRVKRYN
+372 FLAPYKVIRYN
-383 IDIDINGYQPEKG
+383 FNIDINGYKPEKG
-396 KRDKEGNLIPNKL
+396 KKDKEGNPIPKEL
-409 YEAPSFN
+409 YESPSFN
-416 REIYIEERTRLVAK
+416 REIYIEERTKLVAK
-430 TISDFLKY
+430 IISDFLKY

-565 KLFSHSDF
+565 KLFSDPEFDGESFTNIERKIQDKNECKNIDDIDF
-573 DSDFGELEEKPYPPQ
+573 PTQEPNTENEKI
-588 TPKTQGPKAKPIRV
+588 AKRIRV
-602 NGVEVYVIQDLEQII
+602 DGVQTYIVHTLEQII
-617 DKDGALISTDFKEYT
+617 DKDGTLISTDFKEYT
-632 KNNLIKHY
+632 KSNLIKHY
-640 DIQAFIQKWHSNTK
+640 DIQAFIQKWHSNNK
-654 KSMLLQEFEEN
+654 KSILLQEFEEN

-687 LKLCFDMPI
+687 LKLCFDMPS
-696 LNRKE
+696 LSRKE
-701 RAKKASKLL
+701 RTKKVSKLL
-710 QNYEGR
+710 QNYEGK

-724 LEQYAIFGITNIENS
+724 LEQYASFGITNIENI
-739 DIFSI
+739 DIFSN
-744 EPFKSKFGGNL
+744 EPFKSKFGGNI

>member
-1 MNEAEVRLKLID
+1 MNEADVRLKLID
-13 PILKECGWELGQISA
+13 PALKKAGWNLEQISA
-28 EYPIK
+28 EYCVKI
-33 KDYEFSNGQILFE
+33 DYEFSKGQILFE
-46 GKSIK
+46 GKNLK
-51 RGERKKADYVL
+51 RGEKKKADYVL
-62 KHRDSNINLA
+62 KHTHSNINLA
-72 VIEAKKSEL
+72 VIEAKKSSL
-81 PINEG
+81 PANEG
-86 LSQAKKYAKA
+86 LSQAKQYAKA
-96 LEIKFAYSSNGSGFV
+96 LDIQFAYSSNGSSFV
-111 EYDYF
+111 EYDFF
-116 TGETRELAMDEFP
+116 TGKIRELAIHEFP

-138 KNGQNITQEQEKLI
+138 KNGQNITQEQERLI
-152 NTPYFLEEKEPRYY
+152 SIPYFLEEKEPRYY

-245 QNHKFDTAYELYFG
+245 QNHEFDPAYELYFG
-259 LYHQFI
+259 LYQQFI
-265 SGINDENNEDN
+265 SGSDEESNKIE
-276 VYEYDTKMQHHY
+276 HY
-288 KKLDRDFFD
+288 KALQADFFD
-297 LIFIDECHRGSV
+297 LIFIDECHRGSAK
-309 RADSLWREILEYF
+309 ADSLWREILEYF
-322 NSSIQIGMTA
+322 SPSIQIGMTA
-332 TPKNIVYKNK
+332 TPKH
-342 KFNEDIKASNI
+342 DTQASNLD
-353 EYFGEP
+353 YFGKP
-359 LYVYSLKQGIEDG
+359 LYMYSLKQGIEDG
-372 FLAPYRVKRYN
+372 FLAPYKVIRYN
-383 IDIDINGYQPEKG
+383 FNIDINGYKPEKG
-396 KRDKEGNLIPNKL
+396 KKDKEGNPIPKEL
-409 YEAPSFN
+409 YESPSFN
-416 REIYIEERTRLVAK
+416 REIYIEERTKLVAK
-430 TISDFLKY
+430 IISDFLKY

-565 KLFSHSDF
+565 KLFSDPEFDGESFTNIERKIQDKNECKNIDDIDF
-573 DSDFGELEEKPYPPQ
+573 PTQEPNTENEKI
-588 TPKTQGPKAKPIRV
+588 AKRIRV
-602 NGVEVYVIQDLEQII
+602 DGVQTYIVHTLEQII
-617 DKDGALISTDFKEYT
+617 DKDGTLISTDFKEYT
-632 KNNLIKHY
+632 KSNLIKHY
-640 DIQAFIQKWHSNTK
+640 DIQAFIQKWHSNSK
-654 KSMLLQEFEEN
+654 KSRLLQEFEEN

-687 LKLCFDMPI
+687 LKLCFDMPS
-696 LNRKE
+696 LSRKE
-701 RAKKASKLL
+701 RAKKANKLL
-710 QNYEGR
+710 QNYEGK

-724 LEQYAIFGITNIENS
+724 LEQYASFGITNIENI
-739 DIFSI
+739 DIFSN
-744 EPFKSKFGGNL
+744 EPFKSKFGGNI

>member
-1 MNEAEVRLKLID
+1 MNEADVRLKLID
-13 PILKECGWELGQISA
+13 PALKKAGWNLEQISA
-28 EYPIK
+28 EYCVKI
-33 KDYEFSNGQILFE
+33 DYEFSKGQILFE
-46 GKSIK
+46 GKNLK
-51 RGERKKADYVL
+51 RGEKKKADYVL
-62 KHRDSNINLA
+62 KHTHSNINLA
-72 VIEAKKSEL
+72 VIEAKKQSL
-81 PINEG
+81 PANEG
-86 LSQAKKYAKA
+86 LSQAKQYAKA
-96 LEIKFAYSSNGSGFV
+96 LDIQFAYSSNGSSFV
-111 EYDYF
+111 EYDFF
-116 TGETRELAMDEFP
+116 TGKIRELAIHEFP

-138 KNGQNITQEQEKLI
+138 KNGQNITQEQERLI
-152 NTPYFLEEKEPRYY
+152 SIPYFLEEKEPRYY

-204 RLYKAKKVRK
+204 RLYKAKKATK

-245 QNHKFDTAYELYFG
+245 QNHEFDPAYELYFG
-259 LYHQFI
+259 LYQQFI
-265 SGINDENNEDN
+265 SGSDEESNKIE
-276 VYEYDTKMQHHY
+276 HY
-288 KKLDRDFFD
+288 KALQADFFD
-297 LIFIDECHRGSV
+297 LIFIDECHRGSAM
-309 RADSLWREILEYF
+309 ADSLWREILEYF
-322 NSSIQIGMTA
+322 SPSIQIGMTA
-332 TPKNIVYKNK
+332 TPKH
-342 KFNEDIKASNI
+342 DTQASNLD
-353 EYFGEP
+353 YFGKP
-359 LYVYSLKQGIEDG
+359 LYMYSLKQGIEDG
-372 FLAPYRVKRYN
+372 FLAPYKVIRYN
-383 IDIDINGYQPEKG
+383 FNIDINGYKPEKG
-396 KRDKEGNLIPNKL
+396 KKDKEGNPIPKEL
-409 YEAPSFN
+409 YESPSFN
-416 REIYIEERTRLVAK
+416 REIYIEERTKLVAK
-430 TISDFLKY
+430 IISDFLKY

-565 KLFSHSDF
+565 KLFSDPEFDGESFTNIERKIQDKNECKNIDDIDF
-573 DSDFGELEEKPYPPQ
+573 PTQEPNTENEKI
-588 TPKTQGPKAKPIRV
+588 AKRIRV
-602 NGVEVYVIQDLEQII
+602 DGVQTYIVHTLEQII
-617 DKDGALISTDFKEYT
+617 DKDGTLISTDFKEYT
-632 KNNLIKHY
+632 KSNLIKHY
-640 DIQAFIQKWHSNTK
+640 DIQAFMQKWHSNNK
-654 KSMLLQEFEEN
+654 KSILLQEFEEN

-687 LKLCFDMPI
+687 LKLCFDMPS
-696 LNRKE
+696 LSRKE
-701 RAKKASKLL
+701 RAKKVSKLL
-710 QNYEGR
+710 QNYEGK

-724 LEQYAIFGITNIENS
+724 LEQYARFGITNIENI
-739 DIFSI
+739 DIFSN
-744 EPFKSKFGGNL
+744 EPFKSKFGGNI

>member
-1 MNEAEVRLKLID
+1 MNEADVRLKLID
-13 PILKECGWELGQISA
+13 PALKKAGWNLEQISA
-28 EYPIK
+28 EYCVKI
-33 KDYEFSNGQILFE
+33 DYEFSNGQILFE
-46 GKSIK
+46 GKNLK
-51 RGERKKADYVL
+51 RGEKKKADYVL
-62 KHRDSNINLA
+62 KHTHSNINLA
-72 VIEAKKSEL
+72 VIEAKKSSL
-81 PINEG
+81 PANEG
-86 LSQAKKYAKA
+86 LSQAKQYAKA
-96 LEIKFAYSSNGSGFV
+96 LDIQFAYSSNGSSFV
-111 EYDYF
+111 EYDFF
-116 TGETRELAMDEFP
+116 TGKIRELAIHEFP

-138 KNGQNITQEQEKLI
+138 KDGQNITQEQERLI
-152 NTPYFLEEKEPRYY
+152 SIPYFLEEKEPRYY

-204 RLYKAKKVRK
+204 RLYKAKKARK

-245 QNHKFDTAYELYFG
+245 QNHEFDPAYELYFG
-259 LYHQFI
+259 LYQQFI
-265 SGINDENNEDN
+265 SGSDEESNKIE
-276 VYEYDTKMQHHY
+276 HY
-288 KKLDRDFFD
+288 KALQADFFD
-297 LIFIDECHRGSV
+297 LIFIDECHRGSAK
-309 RADSLWREILEYF
+309 ADSLWREILEYF
-322 NSSIQIGMTA
+322 SPSIQIGMTA
-332 TPKNIVYKNK
+332 TPKH
-342 KFNEDIKASNI
+342 DTQASNLD
-353 EYFGEP
+353 YFGKP
-359 LYVYSLKQGIEDG
+359 LYMYSLKQGIEDG
-372 FLAPYRVKRYN
+372 FLAPYKVIRYN
-383 IDIDINGYQPEKG
+383 FNIDINGYKPEKG
-396 KRDKEGNLIPNKL
+396 KKDKEGNPIPKEL
-409 YEAPSFN
+409 YESPSFN
-416 REIYIEERTRLVAK
+416 REIYIEERTKLVAEI
-430 TISDFLKY
+430 ISDFLKY

-565 KLFSHSDF
+565 KLFSDPEFDGESFTNIERKIQDKNKHKNIDDIDF
-573 DSDFGELEEKPYPPQ
+573 PTQEPNTENEKI
-588 TPKTQGPKAKPIRV
+588 AKRIRV
-602 NGVEVYVIQDLEQII
+602 DGVQTYIVHTLEQII
-617 DKDGALISTDFKEYT
+617 DKDGTLISTDFKEYT

-640 DIQAFIQKWHSNTK
+640 DIQAFIQKWHSNSK
-654 KSMLLQEFEEN
+654 KSILLQEFEEN

-687 LKLCFDMPI
+687 LKLCFDMPS
-696 LNRKE
+696 LSRKE

-710 QNYEGR
+710 QNYEGK

-724 LEQYAIFGITNIENS
+724 LEQYASFGITNIENI
-739 DIFSI
+739 DIFSN
-744 EPFKSKFGGNL
+744 EPFKSKFGGNI

>member
-1 MNEAEVRLKLID
+1 MNEADVRLKLID
-13 PILKECGWELGQISA
+13 PALKKAGWNLEQISA
-28 EYPIK
+28 EYCVKI
-33 KDYEFSNGQILFE
+33 DYEFSNGQILFE
-46 GKSIK
+46 GKNLK
-51 RGERKKADYVL
+51 RGEKKKADYVL
-62 KHRDSNINLA
+62 KHTHSNINLA
-72 VIEAKKSEL
+72 VIEAKKSSL
-81 PINEG
+81 PANEG
-86 LSQAKKYAKA
+86 LSQAKQYAKA
-96 LEIKFAYSSNGSGFV
+96 LDIQFAYSSNGSSFV
-111 EYDYF
+111 EYDFF
-116 TGETRELAMDEFP
+116 TGKIRELAIHEFP

-138 KNGQNITQEQEKLI
+138 KDGQNITQEQERLI
-152 NTPYFLEEKEPRYY
+152 SIPYFLEEKEPRYY

-245 QNHKFDTAYELYFG
+245 QNHEFDPAYELYFG
-259 LYHQFI
+259 LYQQFI
-265 SGINDENNEDN
+265 SGSDEESNKIE
-276 VYEYDTKMQHHY
+276 HY
-288 KKLDRDFFD
+288 KALQADFFD
-297 LIFIDECHRGSV
+297 LIFIDECHRGSAK
-309 RADSLWREILEYF
+309 ADSLWREILEYF
-322 NSSIQIGMTA
+322 SPSIQIGMTA
-332 TPKNIVYKNK
+332 TPKH
-342 KFNEDIKASNI
+342 DTQASNLD
-353 EYFGEP
+353 YFGKP
-359 LYVYSLKQGIEDG
+359 LYMYSLKQGIEDG
-372 FLAPYRVKRYN
+372 FLAPYKVIRYN
-383 IDIDINGYQPEKG
+383 FNIDINGYKPEKG
-396 KRDKEGNLIPNKL
+396 KKDKEGNPIPKEL
-409 YEAPSFN
+409 YESPSFN
-416 REIYIEERTRLVAK
+416 REIYIEERTKLVAEI
-430 TISDFLKY
+430 ISDFLKY

-565 KLFSHSDF
+565 KLFSDPEFDGESFTNIERKIQDKNKHKNIDDIDF
-573 DSDFGELEEKPYPPQ
+573 PTQEPNTENEKI
-588 TPKTQGPKAKPIRV
+588 AKRIRV
-602 NGVEVYVIQDLEQII
+602 DGVQTYIVHTLEQII
-617 DKDGALISTDFKEYT
+617 DKDGTLISTDFKEYT

-640 DIQAFIQKWHSNTK
+640 DIQAFIQKWHSNSK
-654 KSMLLQEFEEN
+654 KSILLQEFEEN

-687 LKLCFDMPI
+687 LKLCFDMPS
-696 LNRKE
+696 LSRKE

-710 QNYEGR
+710 QNYEGK

-724 LEQYAIFGITNIENS
+724 LEQYASFGITNIENI
-739 DIFSI
+739 DIFSN
-744 EPFKSKFGGNL
+744 EPFKSKFGGNI

>member
-1 MNEAEVRLKLID
+1 MNEADVRLKLID
-13 PILKECGWELGQISA
+13 PALKKAGWNLEQISA
-28 EYPIK
+28 EYCVKI
-33 KDYEFSNGQILFE
+33 DYEFSNGQILFE
-46 GKSIK
+46 GKNLK
-51 RGERKKADYVL
+51 RGEKKKADYVL
-62 KHRDSNINLA
+62 KHTHSNINLA
-72 VIEAKKSEL
+72 VIEAKKSSL
-81 PINEG
+81 PANEG
-86 LSQAKKYAKA
+86 LSQAKQYAKA
-96 LEIKFAYSSNGSGFV
+96 LDIQFAYSSNGSSFV
-111 EYDYF
+111 EYDFF
-116 TGETRELAMDEFP
+116 TGKIRELAIHEFP

-138 KNGQNITQEQEKLI
+138 KNGQNITQEQERLI
-152 NTPYFLEEKEPRYY
+152 SIPYFLEEKEPRYY

-245 QNHKFDTAYELYFG
+245 QNHEFDPAYELYFG
-259 LYHQFI
+259 LYQQFI
-265 SGINDENNEDN
+265 SGSDEESNKIE
-276 VYEYDTKMQHHY
+276 HY
-288 KKLDRDFFD
+288 KALQADFFD
-297 LIFIDECHRGSV
+297 LIFIDECHRGSAK
-309 RADSLWREILEYF
+309 ADSLWREILEYF
-322 NSSIQIGMTA
+322 SPSIQIGMTA
-332 TPKNIVYKNK
+332 TPKH
-342 KFNEDIKASNI
+342 DTQASNLD
-353 EYFGEP
+353 YFGKP
-359 LYVYSLKQGIEDG
+359 LYMYSLKQGIEDG
-372 FLAPYRVKRYN
+372 FLAPYKVIRYN
-383 IDIDINGYQPEKG
+383 FNIDINGYKPEKG
-396 KRDKEGNLIPNKL
+396 KKDKEGNPIPKEL
-409 YEAPSFN
+409 YESPSFN
-416 REIYIEERTRLVAK
+416 REIYIEERTKLVAK
-430 TISDFLKY
+430 IISDFLKY

-565 KLFSHSDF
+565 KLFSDPEFDGESFTNIERKIQDKNECKNIDDIDF
-573 DSDFGELEEKPYPPQ
+573 PTQEPNTENEKI
-588 TPKTQGPKAKPIRV
+588 AKRIRV
-602 NGVEVYVIQDLEQII
+602 DGVQTYIVHTLEQII
-617 DKDGALISTDFKEYT
+617 DKDGTLISTDFKEYT
-632 KNNLIKHY
+632 KSNLIKHY
-640 DIQAFIQKWHSNTK
+640 DIQAFIQKWHSNSK
-654 KSMLLQEFEEN
+654 KSILLQEFEEN

-687 LKLCFDMPI
+687 LKLCFDMPS
-696 LNRKE
+696 LSRKE
-701 RAKKASKLL
+701 RTKKASKLL
-710 QNYEGR
+710 QNYEGK

-724 LEQYAIFGITNIENS
+724 LEQYASFGITNIENI
-739 DIFSI
+739 DIFSN
-744 EPFKSKFGGNL
+744 EPFKSKFGGNI

>member
-1 MNEAEVRLKLID
+1 MNEADVRLKLID
-13 PILKECGWELGQISA
+13 PALKKAGWNLEQISA
-28 EYPIK
+28 EYCVKI
-33 KDYEFSNGQILFE
+33 DYEFSNGQILFE
-46 GKSIK
+46 GKNLK
-51 RGERKKADYVL
+51 RGEKKKADYVL
-62 KHRDSNINLA
+62 KHTHSNINLA
-72 VIEAKKSEL
+72 VIEAKKSSL
-81 PINEG
+81 PANEG
-86 LSQAKKYAKA
+86 LSQAKQYAKA
-96 LEIKFAYSSNGSGFV
+96 LDIQFAYSSNGSSFV
-111 EYDYF
+111 EYDFF
-116 TGETRELAMDEFP
+116 TGKIRELAIHEFP

-138 KNGQNITQEQEKLI
+138 KNGQNITQEQERLI
-152 NTPYFLEEKEPRYY
+152 SIPYFLEEKEPRYY

-245 QNHKFDTAYELYFG
+245 QNHEFDTAYELYFG
-259 LYHQFI
+259 LYQQFI
-265 SGINDENNEDN
+265 SGSDEESNKIE
-276 VYEYDTKMQHHY
+276 HY
-288 KKLDRDFFD
+288 KALQADFFD
-297 LIFIDECHRGSV
+297 LIFIDECHRGSAK
-309 RADSLWREILEYF
+309 ADSLWREILEYF
-322 NSSIQIGMTA
+322 SPSIQIGMTA
-332 TPKNIVYKNK
+332 TPKH
-342 KFNEDIKASNI
+342 DTQASNLD
-353 EYFGEP
+353 YFGKP
-359 LYVYSLKQGIEDG
+359 LYMYSLKQGIEDG
-372 FLAPYRVKRYN
+372 FLAPYKVIRYN
-383 IDIDINGYQPEKG
+383 FNIDINGYKPEKG
-396 KRDKEGNLIPNKL
+396 KKDKEGNPIPKEL
-409 YEAPSFN
+409 YESPSFN
-416 REIYIEERTRLVAK
+416 REIYIEERTKLVAK
-430 TISDFLKY
+430 IISDFLKY

-565 KLFSHSDF
+565 KLFSDPEFDGESFTNIERKIQDKNECKNIDDIDF
-573 DSDFGELEEKPYPPQ
+573 PTQEPNTENEKI
-588 TPKTQGPKAKPIRV
+588 AKRIRV
-602 NGVEVYVIQDLEQII
+602 DGVQTYIVHTLEQII
-617 DKDGALISTDFKEYT
+617 DKDGTLISTDFKEYT
-632 KNNLIKHY
+632 KSNLIKHY
-640 DIQAFIQKWHSNTK
+640 DIQAFIQKWHSNSK
-654 KSMLLQEFEEN
+654 KSILLQEFEEN

-687 LKLCFDMPI
+687 LKLCFDMPS
-696 LNRKE
+696 LSRKE
-701 RAKKASKLL
+701 RTKKASKLL
-710 QNYEGR
+710 QNYEGK

-724 LEQYAIFGITNIENS
+724 LEQYASFGITNIENI
-739 DIFSI
+739 DIFSN
-744 EPFKSKFGGNL
+744 EPFKSKFGGNI

>member
-1 MNEAEVRLKLID
+1 MNEADVRLKLID
-13 PILKECGWELGQISA
+13 PALKKAGWNLEQISA
-28 EYPIK
+28 EYCVKI
-33 KDYEFSNGQILFE
+33 DYEFSNGQILFE
-46 GKSIK
+46 GKNLK
-51 RGERKKADYVL
+51 RGEKKKADYVL
-62 KHRDSNINLA
+62 KHTHSNINLA
-72 VIEAKKSEL
+72 VIEAKKQSL
-81 PINEG
+81 PANEG
-86 LSQAKKYAKA
+86 LSQAKQYAKA
-96 LEIKFAYSSNGSGFV
+96 LDIQFAYSSNGSSFV
-111 EYDYF
+111 EYDFF
-116 TGETRELAMDEFP
+116 TGKIRELAIHEFP

-138 KNGQNITQEQEKLI
+138 KNGQNITQEQERLI
-152 NTPYFLEEKEPRYY
+152 SIPYFLEEKEPRYY

-204 RLYKAKKVRK
+204 RLYKAKKATK

-245 QNHKFDTAYELYFG
+245 QNHEFDPAYELYFG
-259 LYHQFI
+259 LYQQFI
-265 SGINDENNEDN
+265 SGSDEESNKIE
-276 VYEYDTKMQHHY
+276 HY
-288 KKLDRDFFD
+288 KALQADFFD
-297 LIFIDECHRGSV
+297 LIFIDECHRGSAK
-309 RADSLWREILEYF
+309 ADSLWREILEYF
-322 NSSIQIGMTA
+322 SPSIQIGMTA
-332 TPKNIVYKNK
+332 TPKH
-342 KFNEDIKASNI
+342 DTQASNLD
-353 EYFGEP
+353 YFGKP
-359 LYVYSLKQGIEDG
+359 LYMYSLKQGIEDG
-372 FLAPYRVKRYN
+372 FLAPYKVIRYN
-383 IDIDINGYQPEKG
+383 FNIDINGYKPEKG
-396 KRDKEGNLIPNKL
+396 KKDKEGNPIPKEL
-409 YEAPSFN
+409 YESPSFN
-416 REIYIEERTRLVAK
+416 REIYIEERTKLVAK
-430 TISDFLKY
+430 IISDFLKY

-565 KLFSHSDF
+565 KLFSDPEFDGESFTNIERKIQDKNECKNIDDIDF
-573 DSDFGELEEKPYPPQ
+573 PTQEPNTENEKI
-588 TPKTQGPKAKPIRV
+588 AKRIRV
-602 NGVEVYVIQDLEQII
+602 DGVQTYIVHTLEQII
-617 DKDGALISTDFKEYT
+617 DKDGTLISTDFKEYT
-632 KNNLIKHY
+632 KSNLIKHY
-640 DIQAFIQKWHSNTK
+640 DIQAFIQKWHSNNK
-654 KSMLLQEFEEN
+654 KSILLQEFEEN

-687 LKLCFDMPI
+687 LKLCFDMPS
-696 LNRKE
+696 LSRKE
-701 RAKKASKLL
+701 RAKKVSKLL
-710 QNYEGR
+710 QNYEGK

-724 LEQYAIFGITNIENS
+724 LEQYASFGITNIENI
-739 DIFSI
+739 DIFSN
-744 EPFKSKFGGNL
+744 EPFKSKFGGNI